1 MKLKELHDLPITQI
15 RIVNPRTRS
24 KKRFQLILSSIE
36 TVGLKK
42 PITVTKRQPADDGT
56 RYDLVC
62 GQGRLEAFLALGQT
76 TIPANVISATR
87 EDQFLMSL
95 VENIARRPPT
105 NKDLFR
111 EVKNLVDRG
120 YSAQDIAAKL
130 GSEPDYIDAVIQLI
144 RNDGA
149 SLVDAVEGNRLPVS
163 VAVLISSA
171 SDPEIQKAL
180 SEAYESG
187 ELRGARFKEAK
198 RIIARFGIKRSG
210 SPSAASQPRLTGEAL
225 VREYQKRT
233 REQQALVKR
242 AALIREK
249 LVLLKSAMKTLLH
262 DDHFVTLLRAENL
275 QDMPDDLAAERV

>member
-36 TVGLKK
+36 AVGLKK

-105 NKDLFR
+105 NKGLFR

-130 GSEPDYIDAVIQLI
+130 GSETDYIDAVIQLI

-171 SDPEIQKAL
+171 SDP
-180 SEAYESG
+180 
-187 ELRGARFKEAK
+187 
-198 RIIARFGIKRSG
+198 
-210 SPSAASQPRLTGEAL
+210 
-225 VREYQKRT
+225 
-233 REQQALVKR
+233 
-242 AALIREK
+242 
-249 LVLLKSAMKTLLH
+249 
-262 DDHFVTLLRAENL
+262 
-275 QDMPDDLAAERV
+275 